1 MSAIKSMAGVVLGRM
16 LAQKLMPSI
25 RGLGALEPGR
35 YPHPVYGPI
44 IIPRGAESE
53 RMPNGI
59 VPPFRIATWGF
70 AVAWVALVW
79 YACRK
84 KSGPELSGDE
94 DLWKAS
100 KLQPLPRELR
110 FEPEDSATSDDPV
123 EACLER
129 KGWEIGMIR
138 ELRASIADKSQ
149 PSLFSEAEEE
159 YTPSEEELLDD
170 IEECLDK
177 IEKRYGSLEAA
188 GLEAVPCIDCEE
200 AVKL

>member
-1 MSAIKSMAGVVLGRM
+1 MSAAGSIAGMVIGRM
-16 LAQKLMPSI
+16 LAQKLIPSI
-25 RGLGALEPGR
+25 KGLGALEPGR

-44 IIPRGAESE
+44 IIPRGAEAE
-53 RMPNGI
+53 RKPGSIN
-59 VPPFRIATWGF
+59 PPFRIATWGF
-70 AVAWVALVW
+70 AAAWVALVW

-84 KSGPELSGDE
+84 KSGLELSGDE

-100 KLQPLPRELR
+100 QLPGLRRELR
-110 FEPEDSATSDDPV
+110 FEPEDPADSEDPV

-129 KGWEIGMIR
+129 NGWQLDRIR
-138 ELRASIADKSQ
+138 ELRSSIADKSQ
-149 PSLFSEAEEE
+149 PSLFSEEEEE

-177 IEKRYGSLEAA
+177 IERQYGSLEAA
-188 GLEAVPCIDCEE
+188 GLESVPCIECEE